1 MNKGTTNKMCVV
13 KNYHT
18 LINKETGYANF
29 VCVGFLLLRL
39 IFPLGIEGKLITGCG
54 TAPHIAVPNRQGV
67 ALPINYEWRA
77 DKRSEYV
84 SHSISWGFVQ
94 GGYPLYVY

>member
-1 MNKGTTNKMCVV
+1 MNKKA
-13 KNYHT
+13 
-18 LINKETGYANF
+18 GYANS

-39 IFPLGIEGKLITGCG
+39 IFSLGIERKLITGCG

-77 DKRSEYV
+77 YKRSEYE
-84 SHSISWGFVQ
+84 SYSISWGFVQ
-94 GGYPLYVY
+94 GGYPALCLLAPLEKRK